1 VPRGSECRGG
11 VPVVSEQLSP
21 NWKAIR
27 QRAGLYPHEAFQ
39 FVQDGLR
46 HTSEMVHG
54 ESAVKETAHGPV
66 GPERHVSG
74 AQLCLGLRDFAI
86 QKYGMLARTVLER
99 WGIRRTDDFGRIV
112 FAMIEG
118 GMLRKSD
125 DDAEA
130 DFHAVFE
137 FDEAFSASSVM

>member
-1 VPRGSECRGG
+1 M
-11 VPVVSEQLSP
+11 SEQLSP

-27 QRAGLYPHEAFQ
+27 QRAGLYPQEAFQ

-46 HTSEMVHG
+46 HTAETVHG
-54 ESAVKETAHGPV
+54 ESAVKETSRGHF

-86 QKYGMLARTVLER
+86 HKYGFLARTVLER
-99 WGIRRTDDFGRIV
+99 WGIRRTDDFGSIV

-118 GMLRKSD
+118 GLLRKSED
-125 DDAEA
+125 DSLA
-130 DFHAVFE
+130 DFHGVFE
-137 FDEAFSASSVM
+137 FEEAFSAAAVM